1 MKTFINNLK
10 MIAAICLGMA
20 FAYLLSYVLLGH
32 FVWNLPALLIG
43 AMIGTMCRYLH
54 IMMTDFPARGW

>member
-10 MIAAICLGMA
+10 MIVAICLGMA

-32 FVWNLPALLIG
+32 FVWHLPALLIG
-43 AMIGTMCRYLH
+43 AMIGVTCRYLY
-54 IMMTDFPARGW
+54 IMMTDFSALGR